1 MDNIGTLHSHSKNN
15 NSRVLKKQKRFK
27 KKNKEK
33 SINDCFSSISK
44 LPKPLWRLKCEE
56 KHSWGFTDSMRRAF
70 LCGMAEDADRKMIQ
84 QRNIVLGAKK
94 CESCLSRCSG

>member
-1 MDNIGTLHSHSKNN
+1 MDKIGTLHSHSKNN

-33 SINDCFSSISK
+33 SINDCFSCISK
-44 LPKPLWRLKCEE
+44 LPKPLWSLKCEE